1 MSVFRPVNM
10 ERPGMTVKSN
20 MKMRIVASDGG
31 REVSDLKRE
40 LLERFSPDSKVSGD
54 IVASMGRIEVEL
66 QKVKESRLQR

>member
-20 MKMRIVASDGG
+20 MKMRIVASDGR

-40 LLERFSPDSKVSGD
+40 LLESFHLIPR
-54 IVASMGRIEVEL
+54 
-66 QKVKESRLQR
+66 